1 MPQKT
6 VPVERTTDE
15 HFGVREA
22 HPSFGMIGVCR
33 TQGHARLFGSPLT
46 HHNNYVTLRIK
57 TAERC
62 KSGHGYDFYFGRK
75 DLIEVALSEAQFAQ
89 MITSWNSGD
98 GVPCTIG
105 WLPGE
110 GTMPTWP
117 DEDQVSDM
125 ARVREEFRERIA
137 EVQKKFEVSQRL
149 VEAILEK
156 KAALTKVEK
165 ESVRFGLVALQ
176 RLLEDTG
183 PFMAGQFVEV
193 TEKTVQKAM
202 TEIDA
207 FASKVIRQTGLD
219 ALQDMK
225 LAGLDA
231 AVADAAPE
239 LPPSDERVPYCAEDE

>member
-1 MPQKT
+1 MPQKI
-6 VPVERTTDE
+6 VPVKRTVDKN
-15 HFGVREA
+15 FGVTED
-22 HPSFGMIGVCR
+22 HPSFGMVGVCR
-33 TQGHARLFGSPLT
+33 TQGHTRLFGSPLT

-57 TAERC
+57 RAQRC
-62 KSGHGYDFYFGRK
+62 KSGHGYDFYFGRQ
-75 DLIEVALSEAQFAQ
+75 DLIEVAMSEAQFAS

-117 DEDQVSDM
+117 NEDQVSDM
-125 ARVREEFRERIA
+125 ERVREEFSDRIA

-149 VEAILEK
+149 VETILEK
-156 KAALTKVEK
+156 KTALTKAEK

-183 PFMAGQFVEV
+183 PFMAGQFVEA

-225 LAGLDA
+225 MAGLGA
-231 AVADAAPE
+231 STVTPVAE
-239 LPPSDERVPYCAEDE
+239 LPSSSEDK